1 MLFSFSVCSGLYII
15 TLVEEREKRL
25 RHVLKVVGVKTSAY
39 FMGNL
44 LADLLLFFL
53 STVIFIALLF
63 PLGLSLLY
71 NDWPRVLAIISS
83 FGFALITLTY
93 LASFVFKNATYAFN
107 KIGMWYMIVG
117 LALPLV
123 MTLLLA
129 LIMIFS
135 RSGNW
140 IYTWMY
146 VLLVDPFWPLA
157 HSLIYCIQY

>member
-1 MLFSFSVCSGLYII
+1 VCSGLYII

-53 STVIFIALLF
+53 STMIFIALLF

-107 KIGMWYMIVG
+107 KIGMWYMIFG

-123 MTLLLA
+123 MTFILA
-129 LIMIFS
+129 LILIIS
-135 RSGNW
+135 RSDNW

-146 VLLVDPFWPLA
+146 VLLVDPFWPFA